1 MGDQEEYDRRMIE
14 RMDKGRSR
22 SGPEAGTERETRP
35 LARQDSRPMG
45 WIFLGIL
52 AAIIGGLIYAC
63 DRLF

>member
-1 MGDQEEYDRRMIE
+1 MGDQEKYHRRTIE

-22 SGPEAGTERETRP
+22 SGPEGGTERGQP
-35 LARQDSRPMG
+35 LARQDSRAMG
-45 WIFLGIL
+45 WIFLGIP